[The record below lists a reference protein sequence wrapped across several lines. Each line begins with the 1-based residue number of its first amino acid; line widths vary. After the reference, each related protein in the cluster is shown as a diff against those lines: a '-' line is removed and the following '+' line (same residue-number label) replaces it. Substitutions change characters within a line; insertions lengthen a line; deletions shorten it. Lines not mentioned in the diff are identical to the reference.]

1 MGFESVVRPE
11 ISSHRRILLTSFF
24 SKFCFILMTLLKGAR
39 FSYASTLSLFRPV
52 DRDVFVRG
60 LNRQLG
66 TPSPRCLWIP
76 AKKRTKRRPSGR
88 VHSDAQVSQQE
99 TPKLSTYVSEHRV
112 WHSEGGKRTVYMCV
126 CCHLQAK
133 IFPIHLYVT
142 FKHEQATRE
151 FSGKFAESSNPFSN
165 ILCAI

>member
-99 TPKLSTYVSEHRV
+99 TPKLCTSVSEHRV
-112 WHSEGGKRTVYMCV
+112 WHSEGDKKKCVYVCV
-126 CCHLQAK
+126 FSLRQRS
-133 IFPIHLYVT
+133 FPSPLYVT
-142 FKHEQATRE
+142 SSTSKQRE
-151 FSGKFAESSNPFSN
+151 LVNLPKVRTNLVSN
-165 ILCAI
+165 ILRAI